1 MANLQMNENNNKQI
15 SKRDKTSSDKVLS
28 FNERIV
34 NSLSLKLVNKC
45 KKNSICER
53 IFFSALKSRAP
64 KWYESNKRK
73 DIIKRYISRC
83 DSLAKKVGFVL
94 SVTGEKIRNIAA
106 LGVAVICA
114 AMIVSATTYDVV
126 LGVYVNGEHVGYL
139 DSKAPMNTAITLVES
154 DMSRIGGAD
163 YSFNCNIEYS
173 FVNAKSPK
181 LLNDADCYRIM
192 YNVASKDYVDAYAL
206 YVDGEF
212 ITACSD
218 HASIEM
224 IIESVSST
232 EGNLK
237 SDIKSYYQ
245 KCLKSTVVEPDEVLR
260 LLNVEV
266 VNSNDDFGNEA
277 NDTRVQAYDSVLE
290 ADGDDADEIREES
303 AIPRFSLSNSSPIPS
318 TLADGTKITTDKN
331 ELLVELDL
339 VYERF
344 ETKTEPLA
352 YETTYIESDDYYVG
366 TKMLKTGGREGSA
379 EVTYRIEYDKD
390 GEISR
395 EIVAKEVIREP
406 VTEVMV
412 IGTSPAPTANS
423 SGNLI
428 WPTDYSGGI
437 SSDYGGRQLFGS
449 YDFHLGV
456 DIINGYGNDIWAADS
471 GIVTHAGYH
480 YSYGYYVDIEHANGM
495 LTRYAHMSWIYTYTG
510 AEVKQGD
517 VIGAIGQTGVATAHH
532 LHFEVRIDDVT
543 VDPLN
548 YLPEP

>member
-1 MANLQMNENNNKQI
+1 MANLQYNDTAENKIVEQNKI
-15 SKRDKTSSDKVLS
+15 SPKRELS
-28 FNERIV
+28 LYERIV

-45 KKNSICER
+45 KKNGICEK
-53 IFFSALKSRAP
+53 IFFKAVKARAP
-64 KWYESNKRK
+64 KWYENNKRK
-73 DIIKRYISRC
+73 DIIKRYVSRC
-83 DSLAKKVGFVL
+83 DSLAKKAGFIL

-106 LGVAVICA
+106 LGVALVCA
-114 AMIVSATTYDVV
+114 VMIVNATTYDVV

-139 DSKAPMNTAITLVES
+139 DSKAPMNTAISLVES
-154 DMSRIGGAD
+154 DMSRIGGTD
-163 YSFNCNIEYS
+163 YTFNCNIEYS
-173 FVNAKSPK
+173 FVNTKSPK

-218 HASIEM
+218 LSSIEM
-224 IIESVSST
+224 IIDSVKST
-232 EGNLK
+232 DGNLK
-237 SDIKSYYQ
+237 SNIKSYYQ
-245 KCLKSTVVEPDEVLR
+245 KCLKSTVVEKDEVVR

-266 VNSNDDFGNEA
+266 ESTNNITLEDT
-277 NDTRVQAYDSVLE
+277 NDTRVQAYDTVLE
-290 ADGDDADEIREES
+290 NEAENTAKAEEETS
-303 AIPRFSLSNSSPIPS
+303 IPRFSISNSSPIPS

-331 ELLVELDL
+331 ELLKELDL

-352 YETTYIESDDYYVG
+352 YETTYVESEDYYVG

-379 EVTYRIEYDKD
+379 EVTYRIEYDKN

-395 EIVAKEVIREP
+395 EIVSKEVTREP
-406 VTEVMV
+406 VTEIMI

-456 DIINGYGNDIWAADS
+456 DIINDYGNDIWAADS
-471 GIVTHAGYH
+471 GVVTHAGYH